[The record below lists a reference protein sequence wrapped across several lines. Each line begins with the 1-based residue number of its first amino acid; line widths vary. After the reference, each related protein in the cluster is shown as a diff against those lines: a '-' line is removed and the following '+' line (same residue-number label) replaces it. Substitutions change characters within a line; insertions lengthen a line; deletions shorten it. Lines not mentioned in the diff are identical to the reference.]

1 MGGNG
6 GEGQGSRHNNKRT
19 KRADE
24 QTTERN
30 KTFYSEKGVR
40 ADTAIESWAATSAF
54 AAERELLEEVRD
66 TPSEPPRESATEAGL
81 RLVNG
86 IGPLRTSLET
96 VRRSSHAADSS
107 TGATDDLEEVREG
120 TAEDTTNDEDD
131 DTRESL
137 ETERDGSSSDGTRDN
152 DPSSSLVPTAG
163 TRSITG
169 RKEGESGAYFDSTW
183 TPSGVSRRGV
193 DLRVEA
199 LLVLDGRVNGE

>member
-1 MGGNG
+1 VTEAKG
-6 GEGQGSRHNNKRT
+6 KAAATTT
-19 KRADE
+19 KERNE
-24 QTTERN
+24 QTS
-30 KTFYSEKGVR
+30 KQQIFYSEKGVR

-66 TPSEPPRESATEAGL
+66 TPSEPPREAATEAGL

-96 VRRSSHAADSS
+96 VRRSSHAADSN

-120 TAEDTTNDEDD
+120 TAEDTMNDD
-131 DTRESL
+131 DDGTRERRDAD
-137 ETERDGSSSDGTRDN
+137 RDGSSSDGVRDN

-163 TRSITG
+163 ACATTG
-169 RKEGESGAYFDSTW
+169 RKEGESGAYFENTW
-183 TPSGVSRRGV
+183 QPSGVSTRGV